1 MILRRRGL
9 GLDRLAL
16 ILLYTEPLS
25 RWRAFEQAVR

>member
-1 MILRRRGL
+1 MRRRRLERRGL

-25 RWRAFEQAVR
+25 RELL